1 MDNEKEFSISQGE
14 VDFLTLTIYFMV
26 SFKVC
31 RDECNPLLTPLRS
44 ICQPDM
50 SPCPP
55 LESPY
60 CTATSKNPEL
70 ICDLPTFNQ
79 PLSNFHTGKDI
90 GHIGEPPHIGTLIFC
105 VQMIVAYLIIVIFCT
120 PTCFLGLKK
129 VRQKKVRKFAT
140 KFASRQNSVNQ
151 YWLALSFDQNGV
163 LGVLVGVFF

>member
-90 GHIGEPPHIGTLIFC
+90 GHIGEPPHIGTSIFC
-105 VQMIVAYLIIVIFCT
+105 VPMIVDPIIEPHVFQLIVAGWCHMRT
-120 PTCFLGLKK
+120 SSPSGPTLKK
-129 VRQKKVRKFAT
+129 VQT
-140 KFASRQNSVNQ
+140 KSSPNKNIS
-151 YWLALSFDQNGV
+151 
-163 LGVLVGVFF
+163 